1 MVFPA
6 VMERTE
12 MSTVGSLNKSKKI
25 SGFTLIEL
33 IVVISIVGT
42 LLLFS
47 FPLFSDLNL
56 FSSSKGGEGDLVRL
70 INDLK
75 KRAVAQN
82 IDFSLHMDRG
92 SGMIWVAD
100 DTMDDEAREAAEEK
114 GVHLFEDLSLLDV
127 EFPGSKQENT
137 LKYQIRFRSEGYSD
151 FALIH
156 LTKGEKKITLKIEPF
171 LSQVQLIWR
180 HIYFGDC
187 I

>member
-1 MVFPA
+1 
-6 VMERTE
+6 MEKTE
-12 MSTVGSLNKSKKI
+12 ISTVGSLNRSKKI

-56 FSSSKGGEGDLVRL
+56 FPGSKGGVGDIVRL

-75 KRAVAQN
+75 KRAVKQN
-82 IDFSLHMDRG
+82 IDFSLHIDRG

-100 DTMDDEAREAAEEK
+100 DSMDAEAREAAEEK
-114 GVHLFEDLSLLDV
+114 GVHLSEDLSLLDV
-127 EFPGSKQENT
+127 EFPGFKQRDA

-156 LTKGEKKITLKIEPF
+156 LTKDEKNITLKIEPF
-171 LSQVQLIWR
+171 LSQVQLIGR
-180 HIYFGDC
+180 HIYLDDC

>member
-1 MVFPA
+1 MLPA
-6 VMERTE
+6 VTE
-12 MSTVGSLNKSKKI
+12 KIEISTVGSLNKAKKI

-56 FSSSKGGEGDLVRL
+56 FSDSKGGVGDIVRL

-75 KRAVAQN
+75 KRAVEQN
-82 IDFSLHMDRG
+82 IDFLLHLDTG

-100 DTMDDEAREAAEEK
+100 DTMDDEAREAAEER
-114 GVHLFEDLSLLDV
+114 GVHFPENLSLLDV
-127 EFPGSKQENT
+127 EFPGFRQSDAVN
-137 LKYQIRFRSEGYSD
+137 YQIRFRSEGYSD

-156 LTKGEKKITLKIEPF
+156 LTKEEKNITLKIEPF
-171 LSQVQLIWR
+171 LSHVQLIER
-180 HIYFGDC
+180 HIYFDDC